1 MAADLKGKV
10 ALVTGA
16 TSGIGFETADYL
28 AGERGEEGIEMVGAC
43 DRRDG
48 RAAGA
53 PLAGGP
59 ANGASAAAT
68 RELCN
73 TPPPRLQQ
81 QQQPAAG
88 RHLAQPPL
96 PPSPSAQSNQIKSN
110 SARRRRHPRR
120 AQRRGGPEDRQ
131 GDHVSAQI
139 QIQIT
144 ADCADLQMMA
154 DRACRGRWHP
164 PCCRCIPSFCCRV
177 PFPPLTPPLLSPPL
191 LPHTTHTRQGRAPR
205 LQGRGRPV
213 ARPHE
218 PGERQEVRGGDRE
231 ARRAAQH
238 PGAGG
243 RGGGGAG

>member
-28 AGERGEEGIEMVGAC
+28 AGERGEEGREMVGAC

-48 RAAGA
+48 RAAGGA
-53 PLAGGP
+53 ARRRPGERRFRRSNTGTLQHPPLVC
-59 ANGASAAAT
+59 SSSSS
-68 RELCN
+68 
-73 TPPPRLQQ
+73 
-81 QQQPAAG
+81 QQPAATS
-88 RHLAQPPL
+88 LT
-96 PPSPSAQSNQIKSN
+96 PSSTFPFRPIKSNQIKN

-164 PCCRCIPSFCCRV
+164 PVAAAYPLSAAAS
-177 PFPPLTPPLLSPPL
+177 PF
-191 LPHTTHTRQGRAPR
+191 
-205 LQGRGRPV
+205 
-213 ARPHE
+213 
-218 PGERQEVRGGDRE
+218 
-231 ARRAAQH
+231 RR
-238 PGAGG
+238 
-243 RGGGGAG
+243 